1 LRAGDSRP
9 ACIAQCSIFEPERR
23 DKDAI
28 YMPKIQDHRIVETT
42 DEARA
47 GTTGH
52 NVQYVLAF
60 ATVGVIIAFAAI
72 YLYYFAS

>member
-1 LRAGDSRP
+1 
-9 ACIAQCSIFEPERR
+9 
-23 DKDAI
+23 
-28 YMPKIQDHRIVETT
+28 MPKVEDHRIVETT

-52 NVQYVLAF
+52 NLQYVLAF
-60 ATVGVIIAFAAI
+60 GTVGVIIAFAAI